1 MKKDE
6 IIKEL
11 GDLFVCNLNLD
22 FQDRKTILE
31 FGINIYEV
39 SKPTKKMIFD
49 NVIWQEFSQFDFVN
63 IFNSVEIDDNFKTF
77 SEKHNLYFEKMK
89 NYISSDSLEKL
100 KSAKNKFYTFKQT
113 AGFDCFIITKDEI
126 RIEDII

>member
-22 FQDRKTILE
+22 FQDRKTIIE

-89 NYISSDSLEKL
+89 NYISSDSLEEL
-100 KSAKNKFYTFKQT
+100 KSAKNKFYIFKQT